1 MIKHQILLV
10 DNDVQYAEVV
20 AEILERSSYDVL
32 TALSPAQARDVAARE
47 PISLAIIGIR
57 LIDDED
63 INDTSGIALAE
74 EFKSKF
80 PMIMLTSYASYEMMH
95 STLGL
100 RNDGKSVAVDFIQKS
115 EGSER
120 LLESIE
126 KNLFKQEEKIPGSE
140 EEVIAFAFFDD
151 KIKLVSL
158 TPDGEYRFLGE
169 AQNFHKI
176 LYITT

>member
-1 MIKHQILLV
+1 
-10 DNDVQYAEVV
+10 
-20 AEILERSSYDVL
+20 
-32 TALSPAQARDVAARE
+32 
-47 PISLAIIGIR
+47 
-57 LIDDED
+57 
-63 INDTSGIALAE
+63 
-74 EFKSKF
+74 
-80 PMIMLTSYASYEMMH
+80 MIMLTSYASYEMMH

-100 RNDGKSVAVDFIQKS
+100 RNDAKSVAVDFIQKS

-158 TPDGEYRFLGE
+158 TPDGEYRFL
-169 AQNFHKI
+169 
-176 LYITT
+176 